1 MSFIGSS
8 GYAFTEGDGA
18 LICHTTLYDGVCHII
33 CFKDSFVCRFRRSYR
48 SAFTVFKEVLGGV
61 KQVGSQEILVIVLA
75 LTSVVVGM
83 CVGRKLFLPRSVG
96 VVLIVCAFVIRIGDL
111 TQLALMVAVMLFI
124 RIVLNIA
131 ITSEIMEWITQVPI
145 GVLSIATGLSL
156 GLGYGILFRTNEK
169 GIK

>member
-1 MSFIGSS
+1 M
-8 GYAFTEGDGA
+8 
-18 LICHTTLYDGVCHII
+18 
-33 CFKDSFVCRFRRSYR
+33 
-48 SAFTVFKEVLGGV
+48 
-61 KQVGSQEILVIVLA
+61 GSQEILVIVLA